1 MDADVVHMVCR
12 FVINTRNERTT
23 NKLIEYPTQ
32 TEDLFESIVCNKS
45 PSLSPLHLKLNSLLK
60 VTGQGD
66 SRRDEQTTV
75 IIHRTCRLNYI
86 IWIWGH
92 SAMDGGWCWGCF
104 CCWVPQKG
112 NLLSKFASFI
122 FVPIYGFIAFIDKN
136 FT

>member
-1 MDADVVHMVCR
+1 MDADAVHMVCR

-92 SAMDGGWCWGCF
+92 SAMDGGWWMVLGLLLLLGATERKFIVEIRGFHFSTNLWIYCF
-104 CCWVPQKG
+104 
-112 NLLSKFASFI
+112 
-122 FVPIYGFIAFIDKN
+122 Y
-136 FT
+136 